1 MLLEKYVIVAD
12 MATTTSM
19 AATLQ
24 GVRLARA
31 HHMVPS
37 QEHAAVT
44 LNTGTVTAK
53 TTSLVESAINAEMVT
68 MHWNHIIYWVAK
80 VSLEFS
86 RTNYHGLGPQKES
99 KIAPK
104 SCENKLVGEDAAL
117 HENREVSL
125 TKLQFMGSCI

>member
-1 MLLEKYVIVAD
+1 MVQDFYLEKLRACAMAPLSISAYARPMLLEKYVIVAD

-68 MHWNHIIYWVAK
+68 MH
-80 VSLEFS
+80 
-86 RTNYHGLGPQKES
+86 
-99 KIAPK
+99 
-104 SCENKLVGEDAAL
+104 
-117 HENREVSL
+117 
-125 TKLQFMGSCI
+125 

>member
-19 AATLQ
+19 APTLQ

-53 TTSLVESAINAEMVT
+53 TTS
-68 MHWNHIIYWVAK
+68 
-80 VSLEFS
+80 
-86 RTNYHGLGPQKES
+86 
-99 KIAPK
+99 
-104 SCENKLVGEDAAL
+104 
-117 HENREVSL
+117 
-125 TKLQFMGSCI
+125 